1 MSPYEVDYV
10 YLETTTYCN
19 LDCSFCNRRDVV
31 KHAQHMSLENWVVVQ
46 EKIKDFPIR
55 EAKLMGLGE
64 PFLHPQFSD
73 ICRIFKEYHPNA
85 NIIVATNAQYTPNE
99 NFFESLQYIGKL
111 YVSIDGTH
119 EIYELERAPSKWS
132 KLLSFLDNLE
142 KNIERIKG
150 CDLVVNYVVTEKTYD
165 KIEDLK
171 KEIMDRYKFFSKL
184 RLNIAQWWSEGETV
198 AITFDSKIIKEVSR
212 NKDLV
217 QGKSP
222 WDFSDCFWPSHGF
235 YMNVNGDVK
244 ICCLNTNTTPI
255 GNVFKDNIDDIL
267 NSKKRVAIQNANAKN
282 QPLDHCKACDYK
294 SLSPVISKI
303 RNYQEVALV

>member
-1 MSPYEVDYV
+1 MVYEVDYV

-19 LDCSFCNRRDVV
+19 LDCRFCNRRDVV
-31 KHAQHMSLENWVVVQ
+31 KHAHHMSIENWVIVQ
-46 EKIKDFPIR
+46 EKLKDFPIR

-64 PFLHPQFSD
+64 PFLHPKFSD
-73 ICRIFKEYHPNA
+73 ICRIFKEYHPNS
-85 NIIVATNAQYTPNE
+85 NVIVATNGQYTPNE
-99 NFFESLQYIGKL
+99 NFYKSLKYIDQL
-111 YVSIDGTH
+111 YISIDGTK
-119 EIYELERAPSKWS
+119 EVYESERPPSKWS
-132 KLLSFLDNLE
+132 KLLSFLDDIE
-142 KNIERIKG
+142 KNKERIID
-150 CDLVVNYVVTEKTYD
+150 CDIVVNYVVTEKTYD

-171 KEIMDRYKFFSKL
+171 KEIMDRYKYLSKL
-184 RLNIAQWWSEGETV
+184 RLNIAQWWSEGET
-198 AITFDSKIIKEVSR
+198 ITIQFDYKLIKEVSR

-222 WDFSDCFWPSHGF
+222 WDFADCFWPKYGF

-255 GNVFKDNIDDIL
+255 GNVFEDKIDDIL
-267 NSKKRVAIQNANAKN
+267 NNHKRIAIQNANAIN

-303 RNYQEVALV
+303 RNYQEVVVI